1 MGQMDKRCRLCRR
14 EGTKL
19 FLKGERCFS
28 PKCPI
33 DRKGAV
39 PPGQHGFKR
48 TRRLSDYGIHLRAK
62 QKAKRSYGLREGQF
76 RNYFEKAFKKK
87 GQTGL
92 TLLRILES
100 RLDNVV
106 YRAGLASSRQAAKQ
120 LIGHGHIL
128 VDEKKVDI
136 PSYSL
141 KSGQVIRVANRSLKT
156 EMIKKQLKTKDEIIP
171 KWLQKKASFVKIVRS
186 PERDEITTDFDDSL
200 IVEYYSR

>member
-14 EGTKL
+14 EGMKL

-28 PKCPI
+28 SKCPI

-39 PPGQHGFKR
+39 PPGQHGFRR

-62 QKAKRSYGLREGQF
+62 QKAKRFYGLRERQF
-76 RNYFEKAFKKK
+76 RSYFERAFKKK
-87 GQTGL
+87 EQTGL

-100 RLDNVV
+100 RLDNVI
-106 YRAGLASSRQAAKQ
+106 YRAELAPSRQAARQ
-120 LIGHGHIL
+120 LISHGHIL

-136 PSYSL
+136 PSYLL
-141 KSGQVIRVANRSLKT
+141 KPGQVIRVADRSLKT
-156 EMIKKQLKTKDEIIP
+156 EMIKKQMKAKNEVTP

-186 PERDEITTDFDDSL
+186 PERDEIATDFDDSL

>member
-19 FLKGERCFS
+19 FLKGERCLS

-76 RNYFEKAFKKK
+76 RSYFEKAFKKK

-100 RLDNVV
+100 RLDNTV
-106 YRAGLASSRQAAKQ
+106 YRAGLASSRQSARQ
-120 LIGHGHIL
+120 LISHGHIL
-128 VDEKKVDI
+128 VDGKKVDI
-136 PSYSL
+136 PSYLL
-141 KSGQVIRVANRSLKT
+141 KPGQVIGVANRSLKT
-156 EMIKKQLKTKDEIIP
+156 EMIKKQLKAKDEVVP
-171 KWLQKKASFVKIVRS
+171 KWLQRKASFVKIMRS
-186 PERDEITTDFDDSL
+186 PERDEIATDFDDSL